1 MIRRNKLLGPFETVD
16 PGSAQLGIGNWYHS
30 GDTGGHDNLVEGNTV
45 ANKLTTGSYNDIGMK
60 SGCGTQTNNT
70 KGSTAE
76 GQLTPKEQKLPPPSA
91 RGVAPKPWVAR

>member
-1 MIRRNKLLGPFETVD
+1 MDQDQMGC
-16 PGSAQLGIGNWYHS
+16 GITAATQAATTIWS
-30 GDTGGHDNLVEGNTV
+30 RGNTV
-45 ANKLTTGSYNDIGMK
+45 ATKLTTGSYNDIWMK
-60 SGCGTQTNNT
+60 SGCGTQTNNA